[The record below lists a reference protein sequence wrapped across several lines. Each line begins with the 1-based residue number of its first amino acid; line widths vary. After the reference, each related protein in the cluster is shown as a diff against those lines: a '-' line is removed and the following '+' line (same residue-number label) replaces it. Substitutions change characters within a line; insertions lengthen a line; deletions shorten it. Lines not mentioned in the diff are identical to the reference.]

1 MAKDSKDIIFNA
13 KESLKLEFSQ
23 NIDKINNLKDIMLKN
38 EVITL
43 DDLQ

>member
-1 MAKDSKDIIFNA
+1 MNKI
-13 KESLKLEFSQ
+13 KEFLNSPEINRLKE
-23 NIDKINNLKDIMLKN
+23 IMLKN